1 MWGHAQ
7 AERPVGREPVAAGPP
22 EGDVERRVAR
32 PYPGKRTG
40 FVVVAAGQR
49 VDVDAPDD
57 VAGRRTEHRVGEAVA
72 T

>member
-7 AERPVGREPVAAGPP
+7 GGTASRREPVAAGAP
-22 EGDVERRVAR
+22 ERDVERRVAR
-32 PYPGKRTG
+32 PYRGKRTG

-57 VAGRRTEHRVGEAVA
+57 IAGRRTEHGVGEAVA